1 MNTKKVFFA
10 FFTLVLM
17 FAVMLPVARADV
29 WDQATKLT
37 FSQPVEIP
45 GQILPAGSYLFVLLG
60 DSGTRDVVQIFNAD
74 RNRLYATL
82 ITVPSSRMDPTDDT
96 VISFAERP
104 SGQPE
109 AILTWFY
116 PGELTGHEFRYSGQ
130 EDRELA
136 SDTKDVVT
144 AGPSGSTSDQSPAS
158 GN

>member
-17 FAVMLPVARADV
+17 FAVMLPVARADA

-45 GQILPAGSYLFVLLG
+45 GEILPAGSYLFVLLDG
-60 DSGTRDVVQIFNAD
+60 PGSRDVVRIFNAD
-74 RNRLYATL
+74 RNRVYATL
-82 ITVPSSRMDPTDDT
+82 ITTPSSRIDPTDDT

-109 AILTWFY
+109 AIITLFY
-116 PGELTGHEFRYSGQ
+116 PGELIGHQFRYSGQ

-136 SDTKDVVT
+136 GDTKDVVT
-144 AGPSGSTSDQSPAS
+144 ASPSGSTSNQAPAS

>member
-1 MNTKKVFFA
+1 MNTKKLFFA
-10 FFTLVLM
+10 LFTLVLM

-45 GQILPAGSYLFVLLG
+45 GQILPAGSYWFILQNDPG
-60 DSGTRDVVQIFNAD
+60 DRDVVQIFNAD

-82 ITVPSSRMDPTDDT
+82 ITVPSSRMDPTDNT
-96 VISFAERP
+96 VLSFAERP

-109 AILTWFY
+109 AIMTWFY
-116 PGELTGHEFRYSGQ
+116 PGELTGHAFQYSGQ
-130 EDRELA
+130 EERELA
-136 SDTKDVVT
+136 GDSKQVVT
-144 AGPSGSTSDQSPAS
+144 ATPPGRASDQAPAS

>member
-144 AGPSGSTSDQSPAS
+144 ASPSGSTSDQSPAS

>member
-1 MNTKKVFFA
+1 MNNKKVFFVL
-10 FFTLVLM
+10 FTLVLM

-45 GQILPAGSYLFVLLG
+45 GQILPAGSYLFVLL
-60 DSGTRDVVQIFNAD
+60 DDPNRDVVQIFNAD

-82 ITVPSSRMDPTDDT
+82 ITVRSSRMDPTDDT

-116 PGELTGHEFRYSGQ
+116 PGELTGHQFRYSGQ

-144 AGPSGSTSDQSPAS
+144 ASPSGSTSNQAPAS

>member
-144 AGPSGSTSDQSPAS
+144 ASPSGSTSAQAPAS

>member
-17 FAVMLPVARADV
+17 VAGMLPVAGADV